1 MMRMQATPLTRSG
14 LRSSA
19 SILALSALVT
29 SLAWSLPPSAQRGQ
43 APQPQQ
49 QEGATITPN
58 YKDADL
64 SQIIQAVSEVT
75 GKNFIIDPR
84 VNAKVTMLS
93 ATPMSPGAFYEAFL
107 SVLQV
112 YGYVAVPAGKVIKII
127 PNTDVRQS
135 PSIDLPNSVSS
146 TSDEIVTQIITMKNV
161 SAAQLVPLLRPLIPQ
176 QGHLAAYA
184 PGNML
189 IISDRASNVSRI
201 MRIIERMDE
210 SGDEPIEVIALQNAS
225 ASEVVRTINQL
236 YQGGGAAGGEGGA
249 PVKIVAD
256 ERTNSVLISGERS
269 LRLKAK
275 ALVIDLDTPRRGG
288 AGDTEVRYLLYADAE
303 KLADKLKGQA
313 SATSKAQ
320 GGPSPGGGGAAPPG
334 GGGGGGGGGGT
345 SNVDASVTIWA
356 DVPTNALIMTA
367 PPKIMKNLMAVIDK
381 LDIRRAQVEV
391 EALIVEVDVNKS
403 ANIGVQW
410 LLDGGNSYGY
420 GVTNL
425 PGSSGSSIVDIAATA
440 LAGVS
445 GISNNAIGN
454 TATNTGIGTNG
465 IGTTGF
471 GTAIGGVG
479 TGAAGAAS
487 GLSSIIPNGATFAVG
502 KYNSNTGR
510 GFAAVIQAL
519 RSDTTSNI
527 ISTPRIITMNNEEA
541 EVKVT
546 QEIPLISGQYT
557 SSTQAVNGTTS
568 PFETIQR
575 EEVGTIL
582 KVTPHISEGDAI
594 QLKIEQ
600 EDSSPGAKIADSSDI
615 STNKRSIKTTIII
628 EDGGIIVLG
637 GLMQDTVTESEDR
650 VPLLGAI
657 PLLGNLFKSR
667 SGSRQK
673 SNLLVFLRPKILRD
687 QATTEALSTSKY
699 NEIRDEERNLHKGKI
714 TLLPGEKQ
722 PSIPQIPPNSPN
734 AKRGPTSVAPAPQP
748 VPAPQIAPPSSQV
761 APAPQAAPPPSQ
773 PAPATPVAPPLS
785 QPAPSPQPAPAPQP
799 TGPRPLQPQQ

>member
-1 MMRMQATPLTRSG
+1 MTNSFSSG
-14 LRSSA
+14 GVFFGPARRCLA
-19 SILALSALVT
+19 LAFAISILTMPAARSA
-29 SLAWSLPPSAQRGQ
+29 PPG
-43 APQPQQ
+43 APQMPSREQASQ
-49 QEGATITPN
+49 DGATITPN
-58 YKDADL
+58 YKDADIN
-64 SQIIQAVSEVT
+64 QIIQAVGEVT

-93 ATPMSPGAFYEAFL
+93 STPMSPEAFYQAFL

-112 YGYVAVPAGKVIKII
+112 YGYAAVPAGKVTKII

-135 PSIDLPNSVSS
+135 PSLDLPQNVSS
-146 TSDEIVTQIITMKNV
+146 TSDEIVTQIITMKNI
-161 SAAQLVPLLRPLIPQ
+161 SASQLVPLLRPLIPQ
-176 QGHLAAYA
+176 QGHLAAYQA
-184 PGNML
+184 GNML

-210 SGDEPIEVIALQNAS
+210 SGDEPIEVIPLHNAS
-225 ASEVVRTINQL
+225 ATDVVRTLNQL
-236 YQGGGAAGGEGGA
+236 NSGAGAAEGGS
-249 PVKIVAD
+249 PVKLVAD
-256 ERTNSVLISGERS
+256 ERTNSVLVSGEKS
-269 LRLKAK
+269 LRLKQK
-275 ALVIDLDTPRRGG
+275 ALILDLDTPRAGG

-320 GGPSPGGGGAAPPG
+320 GGPQSTGGGAAAAGGAG
-334 GGGGGGGGGGT
+334 GGGGGG

-391 EALIVEVDVNKS
+391 EALIVEVAVNKS

-410 LLDGGNSYGY
+410 LLDGGSSLGY
-420 GVTNL
+420 GVTNF
-425 PGSSGSSIVDIAATA
+425 PGSSGTSIVDIAAAA
-440 LAGVS
+440 LGGVS
-445 GISNNAIGN
+445 SLTNS
-454 TATNTGIGTNG
+454 TTTSAT
-465 IGTTGF
+465 TT
-471 GTAIGGVG
+471 TGGVG
-479 TGAAGAAS
+479 TGATAAS
-487 GLSSIIPNGATFAVG
+487 GLSSLIPNGATFAVG
-502 KYNSNTGR
+502 TYNSNTGK
-510 GFAAVIQAL
+510 GLAAVIQAI
-519 RSDTTSNI
+519 RSDGASNI
-527 ISTPRIITMNNEEA
+527 ISTPRVITMNNEEA

-546 QEIPLISGQYT
+546 QEIPLVTGQYT
-557 SSTQAVNGTTS
+557 SSTASVNGTTS

-582 KVTPHISEGDAI
+582 KVTPHISEGNTI

-600 EDSSPGAKIADSSDI
+600 EDSSPGAKLADSADI
-615 STNKRSIKTTIII
+615 STNKRSIKTTILI

-650 VPLLGAI
+650 VPVLGAI

-687 QATTEALSTSKY
+687 QPATEAVSDAKY
-699 NEIRDEERNLHKGKI
+699 NEIREEERSLHKGKI

-722 PSIPQIPPNSPN
+722 PAIPPIPSRQGAYPN
-734 AKRGPTSVAPAPQP
+734 GTGTIVAPAPQP
-748 VPAPQIAPPSSQV
+748 VPGPQPVPSGQIVSPPQPAPP
-761 APAPQAAPPPSQ
+761 AFQ
-773 PAPATPVAPPLS
+773 PAPAK
-785 QPAPSPQPAPAPQP
+785 QPAPAAQPAPGAVAAPAPQP
-799 TGPRPLQPQQ
+799 APPQ